1 MGVLI
6 SLYWRGRSGDWRG
19 VSEAEKTE
27 KAKEKTPSE
36 KLPQCIPGASGAS
49 CEPDGQLRLGK

>member
-1 MGVLI
+1 MIG
-6 SLYWRGRSGDWRG
+6 GG
-19 VSEAEKTE
+19 VSEAEGTE
-27 KAKEKTPSE
+27 KAKEKSPSE